1 MALRSL
7 FRTKAG
13 ADVAGEVYAAI
24 VAKARQ
30 PYFYESLGVAD
41 TIDGRF
47 DMLVLHAV
55 LFVRRLKGGSPAARE
70 LSQNV
75 FDRMFEDMD
84 GSLREMGVSDPAV
97 GKRVRKMGEMFYGRA
112 VAYGEALDRNDAAAL
127 EAAVARNIFPDGG
140 DARNVAAL
148 ARYCRTAA
156 RFLDGQAE
164 DALIT
169 GDVRFPAP
177 EAESP

>member
-7 FRTKAG
+7 FRTKAD

-30 PYFYESLGVAD
+30 SYFYESLGVAD
-41 TIDGRF
+41 SIDGRF
-47 DMLVLHAV
+47 DMLLLHAV
-55 LFVRRLKGGSPAARE
+55 LLIRRLKGGSAAARE

-84 GSLREMGVSDPAV
+84 GSLREMGVGDPSV

-112 VAYGEALDRNDAAAL
+112 VAYGEALDRDDEAAL
-127 EAAVARNIFPDGG
+127 AAAVARNIFPDGG
-140 DARNVAAL
+140 EARNVQAL

-156 RFLDGQAE
+156 MLLDGQAE
-164 DALIT
+164 AALLR
-169 GDVRFPAP
+169 GEVRFPPP
-177 EAESP
+177 EATSP